1 MLLIIPAIDLTN
13 GHALRCIRGVP
24 GTEALYSE
32 ISEHPVELAQL
43 WRRENAKCLHV
54 TDIDSWKGADSSLN
68 IDTVVAMQ
76 QSIDIPVQF
85 VSRQKTVDAYRELLE
100 RGVYRV
106 AVNKVAWIYP
116 DQTRSLLE
124 QYGASRVIFGIRAH
138 NGMVDMGDDHEP
150 VRDEDFLRRVA
161 DIGGKRVIYTEL
173 DWEGNLTGED
183 VATINRVAGV
193 APLRFTMAGGIASPE
208 HLWTLQTSVPL
219 NVDSVVIGRAM
230 YENRF
235 PCQAIWRAIEAKLE
249 PDIHARAGTISQQSS
264 LTPPADHPNP
274 ADC

>member
-1 MLLIIPAIDLTN
+1 M
-13 GHALRCIRGVP
+13 RCIRGVP
-24 GTEALYSE
+24 GTEELYSE

-54 TDIDSWKGADSSLN
+54 TDIDSWKGIVSPLN
-68 IDTVVAMQ
+68 IETVVAMQ
-76 QSIDIPVQF
+76 RSIDIPIQY
-85 VSRQKTVDAYRELLE
+85 VSRQQTVEAYRELLE

-116 DQTRSLLE
+116 DETRAMLE
-124 QYGASRVIFGIRAH
+124 QYGPSRVIFGVRAH
-138 NGMVDMGDDHEP
+138 NGMVDMGAEHAP
-150 VRDEDFLRRVA
+150 VPDEDFLRHVA
-161 DIGGKRVIYTEL
+161 AMGGKRVIYTEL

-183 VATINRVAGV
+183 VSTIKRVAAV

-208 HLWTLQTSVPL
+208 HLWTLQSSVPQ

-235 PCQAIWRAIEAKLE
+235 PCQGIWRAVEAKLE
-249 PDIHARAGTISQQSS
+249 PSIHAAANVGQQSS
-264 LTPPADHPNP
+264 LTPRTPP
-274 ADC
+274 DC

>member
-13 GHALRCIRGVP
+13 GRAMRCIRGVP
-24 GTEALYSE
+24 GTESLYSE

-54 TDIDSWKGADSSLN
+54 TDIDSWKGASSSLN

-76 QSIDIPVQF
+76 KAIDIPVQF
-85 VSRQKTVDAYRELLE
+85 VSRQRSVDAYRELLE

-106 AVNKVAWIYP
+106 AVNKVAWMYP
-116 DQTRSLLE
+116 DQTRSLIE
-124 QYGASRVIFGIRAH
+124 QYGPSRVIFGVRAH
-138 NGMVDMGDDHEP
+138 KGMVDMGDDHEP
-150 VRDEDFLRRVA
+150 VADDDFLRHVA
-161 DIGGKRVIYTEL
+161 SLGGKRVIYTEL

-183 VATINRVAGV
+183 IPTINRVAAV

-208 HLWTLQTSVPL
+208 HLWMLQSSVPR

-235 PCQAIWRAIEAKLE
+235 PCQGIWRAVEAKLE
-249 PDIHARAGTISQQSS
+249 PEIHAKACDIHQQSS
-264 LTPPADHPNP
+264 LTPPAQP
-274 ADC
+274 